1 MRRRAFVTGL
11 GVVSALGVGVDV
23 FWRRL
28 QRGET
33 GLTVAAPPLA
43 AQGARVVGAVHH
55 FQGAE
60 YLRNERHARILNR
73 SFELLVA
80 AAALAAADASLSSS
94 PITPQR
100 LGVSIGIGPIDQ
112 FTDDLLAAAGK
123 AKTPAGLDLGRF
135 AEAAGSLHPLRR
147 LRLLPNIGAALL
159 SIEQNAMGPGLT
171 LVSGHATGLQAIS
184 EALAMIRDGRVDA
197 VLCGG
202 VDARLTPTGLRI
214 FGELCPLSPSA
225 DPDLA
230 CRPFDRDRNGVVAG
244 EGAAIL
250 VLEAEESARAR
261 AVEPYAEWLQG
272 TSAGSPEGGSGE
284 SMRRAMHVAAAR
296 ASDVVVAHGEGRIQS
311 DRREG
316 AALELISPRCI
327 TSLQPAIGH
336 TMNACGAMNLTAAC
350 LILADDCV
358 PPIRSLESAEMT
370 LPFAQHELRASFHSV
385 LVNAIEPDNVASSA
399 LLVRV

>member
-1 MRRRAFVTGL
+1 VRRRAFVTGL
-11 GVVSALGVGVDV
+11 GVVSALGVGVDP

-33 GLTVAAPPLA
+33 GLTLA
-43 AQGARVVGAVHH
+43 MPQLAEQGARVVGAVQQ
-55 FQGAE
+55 FNGAE

-80 AAALAAADASLSSS
+80 AAALAAADASLPST

-112 FTDDLLAAAGK
+112 FTDDLLTAVEKARTSAGVDLRRFADAAAN
-123 AKTPAGLDLGRF
+123 LY
-135 AEAAGSLHPLRR
+135 PLRR
-147 LRLLPNIGAALL
+147 LRLLPNMGAALL
-159 SIEQNAMGPGLT
+159 SIEHNAMGPGLT
-171 LVSGHATGLQAIS
+171 LVSGHATGLQAVS
-184 EALAMIRDGRVDA
+184 EGLAMIRDGRVDA

-225 DPDLA
+225 DPDRA
-230 CRPFDRDRNGVVAG
+230 CRPFDRDRSGVVAG
-244 EGAAIL
+244 EGAAVL
-250 VLEAEESARAR
+250 VLEAEESARGR
-261 AVEPYAEWLQG
+261 AVEPYAELLKCA
-272 TSAGSPEGGSGE
+272 SAGPTEGGCAE
-284 SMRRAMHVAAAR
+284 SMRRVMQVAVGR
-296 ASDVVVAHGEGRIQS
+296 PSDVVVAHGEGGIQS
-311 DRREG
+311 DRLEG
-316 AALELISPRCI
+316 AALDLISPRCI

-358 PPIRSLESAEMT
+358 PPIRSLESADMP
-370 LPFAQHELRASFHSV
+370 LPFAQHDVRASFHSV